1 MSTSC
6 TSCYPKYTEGAKR
19 LGKCYLWFLNWF
31 FIVLEST
38 CSTVISVESCCYDEH
53 LYAVKDKRRE
63 LLKISK
69 KPGHFSHL
77 GVIPAF
83 NKAVVAKSNN
93 FKRVW
98 ASLWKF
104 STDHKARLGVPDNE
118 EVLAAVSWHEDELLA
133 LSWASGAPW
142 GLFQRDREQSL
153 GADAYYGTHHWTG
166 EPARKLRWV
175 GQEWAACTMCL
186 PEGL

>member
-1 MSTSC
+1 MSISC
-6 TSCYPKYTEGAKR
+6 TTCYPKYTEGAKR

-38 CSTVISVESCCYDEH
+38 CSTVISAESCYDEH
-53 LYAVKDKRRE
+53 LYAVKNKRIE
-63 LLKISK
+63 LLKISN

-77 GVIPAF
+77 GDIPAF
-83 NKAVVAKSNN
+83 NIPVVVKSHN

-104 STDHKARLGVPDNE
+104 STDHKAKLGVPHDK
-118 EVLAAVSWHEDELLA
+118 EVLAAVCCHEDEFLA

-142 GLFQRDREQSL
+142 GLFQRDREQNL
-153 GADAYYGTHHWTG
+153 GADAYCGTHHWTG
-166 EPARKLRWV
+166 EPACKLRWA
-175 GQEWAACTMCL
+175 GQE
-186 PEGL
+186 